1 MPARPGFLSRFFTG
15 LWNVLDFARR
25 LFFNIVF
32 LVIVGVL
39 LFAWMSGDR
48 PPRLA
53 SDTALV
59 LNLQGDLVEEQT
71 LGAREAAVAELVG
84 EQRYETRL
92 RDVLLA
98 LDTAAKDPQISRAVL
113 SLDQMGR
120 AGQASL
126 REIGAAL
133 ERFKATGKPVYAWG
147 ENFSQSQYYLAA
159 HANEL
164 YLHPAGLIT
173 VRGIAARRG
182 YYKGL
187 LDKVGVKVHA
197 FQAGRFK
204 TFAEPF
210 TRTDQSPEA
219 READAYLLN
228 DLWSTWTADVERARG
243 LARGTVDAVIAALP
257 QRLTAASGDIAQLAL
272 NERLVDGLYTRD
284 EFRSSL
290 LDAGAPRSTAD
301 EETFRQVSLF
311 AYLRYARQPATRDAV
326 GVVVLQ
332 GEILPGDARQGRVGA
347 RTASELIQRARQD
360 DAVKA
365 LVVRI
370 DSPGGAVQAS
380 ELIREQLDLTR
391 DAGKPVIVSMGDVA
405 ASGGY
410 WIAMGGDEVYADATT
425 ITGSIG
431 VFGLIPTF
439 EGTLEHLGVT
449 TDGVATTWLAD
460 AADPRRPLDKR
471 MAQVLDQ
478 VVAGNYKQFVSLVA
492 ERRRATA
499 ETINESAQGRVW
511 TGAQAKER
519 GLVDTLGGLEAAL
532 QAAARRAELGTTWR
546 VQYIEREPRGLAR
559 ILALLFGG
567 ASASWIDSLQRLG
580 LLQTL
585 AGSAPADVRRSV
597 EMIARARE
605 NPLAAFSYCFCDL
618 R

>member
-1 MPARPGFLSRFFTG
+1 LNVHGGSR
-15 LWNVLDFARR
+15 V
-25 LFFNIVF
+25 
-32 LVIVGVL
+32 
-39 LFAWMSGDR
+39 
-48 PPRLA
+48 
-53 SDTALV
+53 
-59 LNLQGDLVEEQT
+59 
-71 LGAREAAVAELVG
+71 
-84 EQRYETRL
+84 
-92 RDVLLA
+92 
-98 LDTAAKDPQISRAVL
+98 
-113 SLDQMGR
+113 
-120 AGQASL
+120 
-126 REIGAAL
+126 
-133 ERFKATGKPVYAWG
+133 
-147 ENFSQSQYYLAA
+147 
-159 HANEL
+159 
-164 YLHPAGLIT
+164 
-173 VRGIAARRG
+173 
-182 YYKGL
+182 
-187 LDKVGVKVHA
+187 
-197 FQAGRFK
+197 
-204 TFAEPF
+204 
-210 TRTDQSPEA
+210 
-219 READAYLLN
+219 
-228 DLWSTWTADVERARG
+228 
-243 LARGTVDAVIAALP
+243 GTVDAVIAALP

-492 ERRRATA
+492 ERRGATA

-605 NPLAAFSYCFCDL
+605 NPLTAFSYCFCDL